1 MTEAVHT
8 STVVAPESVRVLRS
22 PTRLERPAYLLGF
35 PFSLSTSIPNNPWM
49 SEMPPEKRAPDLQRA
64 TLQFLELYRF
74 LASDALVYLLPTPS
88 DCGLQDL
95 VYTSNL
101 GIVLS
106 HLPDRDVVVL
116 SNFTSEPRW
125 GETKIGRRFFRSMG
139 YECFVSPHK
148 FEGDAEL
155 KHLRDNVYIGGYG
168 IRSERETYEWMEQKF
183 GMEIVKVA
191 ETDPYLYHLDCS
203 IFPITREQTLVCTEL
218 FEPEEIRQIEK
229 HSSIID
235 VSVDECYSGI
245 CNSLRFSNTIL
256 NASNIHQ
263 LKAGTEDYRYEL
275 GKNRKLEDIALD
287 LALDVSYFDLGEYLK
302 SGALLSCM
310 VMHLNRHS
318 YTFELT
324 T

>member
-1 MTEAVHT
+1 MTDALETLTAVET
-8 STVVAPESVRVLRS
+8 EIVGVPKS
-22 PTRLERPAYLLGF
+22 PTRLERPAFLLGF
-35 PFSLSTSIPNNPWM
+35 PFCLSTSTPNNPWM
-49 SEMPPEKRAPDLQRA
+49 HDLPPGKRAPDLGRA
-64 TLQFLELYRF
+64 ALQFLELYRF
-74 LASDALVYLLPTPS
+74 LASEALVYLLPTPS

-95 VYTSNL
+95 VYTGNL
-101 GIVLS
+101 GIVLE
-106 HLPDRDVVVL
+106 HLGDRDVVVL
-116 SNFTSEPRW
+116 SNFTSEPRR
-125 GETKIGRRFFRSMG
+125 GETEIGLPFFRSMG
-139 YECFVSPHK
+139 YECFVSPRK

-155 KHLRDNVYIGGYG
+155 KHLRDNIYIGGYG
-168 IRSERETYEWMEQKF
+168 IRSERESYEWMEREF
-183 GMEIVKVA
+183 GMEVVKVA
-191 ETDPYLYHLDCS
+191 LADPYLYHLDCS

-229 HSSIID
+229 HTAIID

-245 CNSLRFSNTIL
+245 CNSVRLSSTIL

-263 LKAGTEDYRYEL
+263 LKAGTEDYRHEIT
-275 GKNRKLEDIALD
+275 KNRKLEDIAVQ
-287 LALDVSYFDLGEYLK
+287 LAFEVSYFDLSEYLK